1 MKNKKDR
8 PWDQYLKKINQ
19 PPSFVDEIPKDYIN
33 DKGFE
38 VPKDTLAYYKTADY
52 DFELSDLVE
61 SLIGKQDRDWFSIT
75 AFSFCLPLTIANQYG
90 FVVKSNWDAEI
101 SWDGNPNSTVEVK
114 SEAWQNHESIQPF
127 VGDFGN
133 GILTLENK
141 VIIRT
146 PPGINLMTMQPPN
159 SFIKGLHVMQGVI
172 ESDNLR
178 RNHSFNIKITEPN
191 TTIKIKKGDWL
202 AAFIP
207 IPRFFVENFKL
218 KDASKIFSSDII
230 ENEMD
235 STHKLGWE
243 RLNSDQ
249 PKINGSGR
257 RYFKGI
263 HVNETSY
270 KNHQKRITDRRE
282 E

>member
-1 MKNKKDR
+1 M
-8 PWDQYLKKINQ
+8 
-19 PPSFVDEIPKDYIN
+19 
-33 DKGFE
+33 
-38 VPKDTLAYYKTADY
+38 
-52 DFELSDLVE
+52 
-61 SLIGKQDRDWFSIT
+61 
-75 AFSFCLPLTIANQYG
+75 TIANQYG

-101 SWDGNPNSTVEVK
+101 SWDGNPNSMVEVK
-114 SEAWQNHESIQPF
+114 SEAWQNHQSIQPF

-191 TTIKIKKGDWL
+191 TIIKIKKGDWL